1 MEALRLEDISF
12 SYDGKNKILEDVNF
26 SCNYGEMVLL
36 SGKSGEGKSTIMSI
50 ISGIIPHLYKG
61 DLSGRA
67 FVDGEDIH

>member
-36 SGKSGEGKSTIMSI
+36 SGKSGEGKSTIM
-50 ISGIIPHLYKG
+50 
-61 DLSGRA
+61 
-67 FVDGEDIH
+67 